1 MTTNELLILLN
12 EKLNQNI
19 IYTFDVYKDS
29 VTIYGVKFSSKT
41 IKLNKNIQEQF
52 NQIFKIM
59 INKLRY
65 KLNESDN
72 YNIVGILYKNSNRN
86 LIESISVNKIPIN
99 KNGLEYT
106 SNYIKYITEIDLINT
121 NAYKTKKII
130 TEFENKI
137 TEFLND

>member
-52 NQIFKIM
+52 NQIFKKWLTNI
-59 INKLRY
+59 RD
-65 KLNESDN
+65 KLNES
-72 YNIVGILYKNSNRN
+72 II
-86 LIESISVNKIPIN
+86 IISLV
-99 KNGLEYT
+99 Y
-106 SNYIKYITEIDLINT
+106 YIKIAIEIW
-121 NAYKTKKII
+121 
-130 TEFENKI
+130 
-137 TEFLND
+137 

>member
-52 NQIFKIM
+52 NQIFNQIFKQ
-59 INKLRY
+59 
-65 KLNESDN
+65 
-72 YNIVGILYKNSNRN
+72 
-86 LIESISVNKIPIN
+86 
-99 KNGLEYT
+99 
-106 SNYIKYITEIDLINT
+106 
-121 NAYKTKKII
+121 
-130 TEFENKI
+130 
-137 TEFLND
+137 